1 MSFKTKKYQIIR
13 AALSKE
19 LANFIFNYMMLQ
31 RDAVDLMVKHNKVN
45 PANPFMGTRTD
56 AQIPGA
62 YSKYA
67 DWVMETL
74 LMFMIPIMKAKTG
87 MELLPTYS
95 YTRLYEKGN
104 KLKRHKDRPS
114 CEVSTTLHLGGDEWP
129 IFLDPSG
136 GDFVIDEFK
145 EIHKPGAPKGVRVDL
160 KIGDMLIYSGCDLE
174 HWREPFQGNICSQ
187 VFLHYNHANGPFAQT
202 NFLDK
207 RPILG
212 IPPQHPKT

>member
-1 MSFKTKKYQIIR
+1 MFKKKKYQVIR
-13 AALSKE
+13 QALSKE

-31 RDAVDLMVKHNKVN
+31 RDAVDLMMKHNKVN
-45 PANPFMGTRTD
+45 PANPFIGTRTD
-56 AQIPGA
+56 QQIPGA

-74 LMFMIPIMKAKTG
+74 LMYMIPIMKQRTG
-87 MELLPTYS
+87 LELIPTYS

-104 KLKRHKDRPS
+104 ILRRHKDRPS

-136 GDFVIDEFK
+136 ADFVVDEYK
-145 EIHKPGAPKGVRVDL
+145 QTIKPGAPKGVRVDL

-174 HWREPFQGNICSQ
+174 HWREPFQGKICSQ
-187 VFLHYNHANGPFAQT
+187 VFLHYNHANGPFAKT
-202 NFLDK
+202 NLLDG
-207 RPILG
+207 RPLLG
-212 IPPQHPKT
+212 IPKK